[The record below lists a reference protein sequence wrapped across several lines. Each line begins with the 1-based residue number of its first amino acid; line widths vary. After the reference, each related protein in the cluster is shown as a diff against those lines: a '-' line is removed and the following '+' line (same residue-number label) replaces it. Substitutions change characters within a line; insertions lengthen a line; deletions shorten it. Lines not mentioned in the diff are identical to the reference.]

1 MSKVALNLV
10 TPTQF
15 AKLEALRLRSIK
27 TETNINKQL
36 EKLYAKEG
44 MGGQV
49 QHGFYIK
56 RFLIDYY
63 NPDRDAILATNR
75 AHFHNSSLKHSD
87 WANIFYKQY
96 GNSIQQ
102 ISFDTGEMALGAAF
116 DAAVNSGNI
125 TFAKGYLSETIRL
138 EGLKN
143 SIEKQFPGAT
153 VTDTSP
159 KDFGRSVQYDIE
171 INIPG
176 YYFNSGR
183 DSIDGSSPDRFNL
196 KIENKID
203 LNSFHFG
210 KVSSA
215 AMGSGK
221 DTAYNDLIRRI
232 NRVYTEYKLRKLSSQ
247 QIIEKIKRAKGIFFI
262 DMAIEYIIWKLDD
275 NFPVFT
281 THEKLNFFDGAN
293 WSSAERASGIR
304 PGDDQ
309 SCLLCSEII
318 EGILSGYINIEYEK
332 IDLEKIYHYF
342 SDKDGHGKQYLE
354 NDDLRFQELDDF
366 TVNYPSTHRT
376 TSDWYKHSSRGWID
390 KSSRIGSTPDFR
402 LNLWYYKP

>member
-10 TPTQF
+10 TPSQF

-27 TETNINKQL
+27 AETNINKQL
-36 EKLYAKEG
+36 EKLYAREG

-102 ISFDTGEMALGAAF
+102 ISFDTGEKALGAAF

-159 KDFGRSVQYDIE
+159 KDFGRSVKYDIE

-176 YYFNSGR
+176 YYFNSGG
-183 DSIDGSSPDRFNL
+183 DPIDGNSPDRFNL

-221 DTAYNDLIRRI
+221 DAAYDDLIRSI
-232 NRVYTEYKLRKLSSQ
+232 NQVYNAYKLRKLSSQ
-247 QIIEKIKRAKGIFFI
+247 QIIDKIKRAKGIFFI

-281 THEKLNFFDGAN
+281 THEITNFFEGTN
-293 WSSAERASGIR
+293 LSSLQRASGLR
-304 PGDDQ
+304 PGDNQ

-318 EGILSGYINIEYEK
+318 EGILSGYMNIEYNK

-342 SDKDGHGKQYLE
+342 SDEDGQGKKYLE

-366 TVNYPSTHRT
+366 TVSYPSTHRT

-390 KSSRIGSTPDFR
+390 KFSRIGSTPDFR
-402 LNLWYYKP
+402 LDLWYYKP

>member
-1 MSKVALNLV
+1 MSKLALNLV
-10 TPTQF
+10 TPSQF
-15 AKLEALRLRSIK
+15 AKLEALLLRSIK
-27 TETNINKQL
+27 TEIKINEQL
-36 EKLYAKEG
+36 EKLYARRG
-44 MGGQV
+44 MSGQM

-63 NPDRDAILATNR
+63 NPDRDAMLATNQ
-75 AHFHNSSLKHSD
+75 AHFNNIPLEHSD
-87 WANIFYKQY
+87 WANIFYKKY
-96 GNSIQQ
+96 GNYIQQ
-102 ISFDTGEMALGAAF
+102 ISLDTGEKALGAAF
-116 DAAVNSGNI
+116 DAAVNNGDI
-125 TFAKGYLSETIRL
+125 KFAKGYLSETIRL

-143 SIEKQFPGAT
+143 SIEKQFLGAK

-159 KDFGRSVQYDIE
+159 KDFGRSVKYDIE

-176 YYFNSGR
+176 SYFKTGVDFLDNN
-183 DSIDGSSPDRFNL
+183 SPDHFNL

-221 DTAYNDLIRRI
+221 DTAYDSLIRNI
-232 NRVYTEYKLRKLSSQ
+232 NRVYEEYQLRKLSSQ
-247 QIIEKIKRAKGIFFI
+247 QIIQKIKQAKGIFFI

-281 THEKLNFFDGAN
+281 THEKTNFFDGVN
-293 WSSAERASGIR
+293 FSSLQRTSGLS
-304 PGDDQ
+304 PGDNQ

-318 EGILSGYINIEYEK
+318 EGILSGYMSIEYDK

-342 SDKDGHGKQYLE
+342 SDMDGHGKQYLE
-354 NDDLRFQELDDF
+354 NFDLRYQELDDF
-366 TVNYPSTHRT
+366 TLNYPSTHRT

-390 KSSRIGSTPDFR
+390 KSSRIGSTPDFK

>member
-10 TPTQF
+10 TPSQF

-44 MGGQV
+44 MGGQI

-63 NPDRDAILATNR
+63 SPDRDARLATNR
-75 AHFHNSSLKHSD
+75 AHFHNSSLEHSD
-87 WANIFYKQY
+87 WANIFYRQY

-102 ISFDTGEMALGAAF
+102 ISFDTGEKALGAAF
-116 DAAVNSGNI
+116 DAAVNSRNI

-159 KDFGRSVQYDIE
+159 KDFGRSVKYDIE

-176 YYFNSGR
+176 YYFNSGG
-183 DSIDGSSPDRFNL
+183 DPIDGNSPDRFNL

-221 DTAYNDLIRRI
+221 DTAYDDLIRSI
-232 NRVYTEYKLRKLSSQ
+232 NQVYNAYRLRKLSSQ
-247 QIIEKIKRAKGIFFI
+247 QIIDKIKRAKGIFFI

-281 THEKLNFFDGAN
+281 THEITNFFEGAN
-293 WSSAERASGIR
+293 LSSLQRASGLR
-304 PGDDQ
+304 PGDNQ

-318 EGILSGYINIEYEK
+318 EGILSGYMNIEYNK

-342 SDKDGHGKQYLE
+342 SDEDGQGKQYLE

-390 KSSRIGSTPDFR
+390 KSSRIGSTPDFK